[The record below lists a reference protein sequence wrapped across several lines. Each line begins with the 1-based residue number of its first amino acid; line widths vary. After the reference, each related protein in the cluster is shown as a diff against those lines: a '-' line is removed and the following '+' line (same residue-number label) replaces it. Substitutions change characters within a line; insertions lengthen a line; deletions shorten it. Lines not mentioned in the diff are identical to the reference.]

1 MDREQVLAM
10 LKAKDGDVQIAPVI
24 ALIEADGTEL
34 QRLTDDVTRLNGEV
48 ETLRTAS
55 TGNVKDSVAQALSLQ
70 ERALKAESALE
81 GVIGRL
87 GVERADILK
96 ELDRLAGVEM
106 ESASKLTAVQTELE
120 SATSLIASRKEKLRD
135 RVMGCAELVEGA
147 GLDKTALTARL
158 EDMDFD
164 ALDAELESWSVKL
177 REAYQT
183 PPLTLHG
190 EPQTEI
196 GRALDLSGYIV

>member
-10 LKAKDGDVQIAPVI
+10 LRAKDGDVQLAPVI
-24 ALIEADGTEL
+24 ALVESDGAEL

-81 GVIGRL
+81 GVVGRL

-106 ESASKLTAVQTELE
+106 ESASNLTAVQTELE
-120 SATSLIASRKEKLRD
+120 SATSLIASRETRLRD
-135 RVMGCAELVEGA
+135 RITGVAELVEGS
-147 GLDKTALTARL
+147 GLDKAALMARL
-158 EDMDFD
+158 EDMDFE

-183 PPLTLHG
+183 PQLTPQG

-196 GRALDLSGYIV
+196 GRALDLSGYRV